1 MTRRRPQFGG
11 YATTRWSNL
20 ITPMQLPRPSDRE
33 RTERLRADFDGTLE
47 RIHHELYVAVREQE
61 GREPSPTAN
70 VQDRDGAFPLIRR
83 ARQLFP
89 LIERIFADG
98 GYAGRKMAMTVPF
111 RQGHKRFRQ
120 VVLSIG

>member
-1 MTRRRPQFGG
+1 
-11 YATTRWSNL
+11 
-20 ITPMQLPRPSDRE
+20 
-33 RTERLRADFDGTLE
+33 LE

-120 VVLSIG
+120 VVLSIGQPVGDTAVTVNTSRSALESHVRALRYRGLSLSTH